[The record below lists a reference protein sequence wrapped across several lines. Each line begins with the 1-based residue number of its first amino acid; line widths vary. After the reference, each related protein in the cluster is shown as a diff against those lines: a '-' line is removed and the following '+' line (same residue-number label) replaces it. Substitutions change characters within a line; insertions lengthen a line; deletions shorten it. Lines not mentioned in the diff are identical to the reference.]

1 MPRSNRLVILR
12 VQVPLKTNGTTGI
25 LVIVPQL
32 FGAFFVHDVPD
43 YTDEERSRKHRDSE
57 SGA

>member
-1 MPRSNRLVILR
+1 MILR